1 MLCNISPQF
10 LHSGSSR
17 SSLLHNNT
25 HHSPHLCSFNFT
37 NRTSISR
44 EERIKGINNTPVFL
58 TLSRHLKARKY
69 LTGVNKGATMD
80 SSFDLATIFLL
91 LTFHSRMEA
100 AFDKDYHKA
109 EECARDGV
117 NS

>member
-1 MLCNISPQF
+1 
-10 LHSGSSR
+10 
-17 SSLLHNNT
+17 
-25 HHSPHLCSFNFT
+25 
-37 NRTSISR
+37 
-44 EERIKGINNTPVFL
+44 
-58 TLSRHLKARKY
+58 
-69 LTGVNKGATMD
+69 MD